1 MLALTQAIYKGHNDP
16 WFTFD
21 LGHGFELRLAILE
34 AGLARVVLRRHGE
47 YRLDRG
53 WSIAPN
59 RSEPSFAGRL
69 RDDVSG
75 YLAVPGHAE
84 ISPHQVVI
92 TGGGLRCVVRL
103 DPLAISW
110 FREGEEA
117 PFLCDRQTQ
126 AYFHARHAGG
136 FRHFTAR
143 DKNERHYGVGD
154 KSGPLDHTGRRFLMD
169 ACDPCGFDAETSDP
183 LYKVIP
189 YVIIEG
195 EQGYHGLYY
204 DNLARGALDLG
215 AMIDNY
221 HGLFRYYEAE
231 DGDLDYYVLSGPR
244 LPDVVTRFSKLT
256 GGQAFPPSW
265 TLGFGMTSMAL
276 ADATDADAKIAE
288 FVEDCARYGI
298 PCRSFHFGSGYTM
311 RAGKRY
317 AFTWNLDKFPDPAAS
332 IARLHKAGLHV
343 VANLKPCLLDDH
355 PRFAE
360 AQDKGAL
367 VSLKGTTQP
376 AMAQFWDGMGA
387 HLDFTAPQG
396 RQWWEQGIVTTLLK
410 PGLDA
415 VWNDNNEYE
424 IHDEDALCAGD
435 GRAFGQPLGRAAQAL
450 LMTKLAYEVTA
461 AQRPDQRP
469 FTITRG
475 GAAGL
480 GRYGQT
486 WTGDNAT
493 AWKTLRYN
501 LAQGLNM
508 SLSGMFNIGHDVG
521 GFHGPPPGPELLARF
536 VEFCALWPRFVM
548 NSWNDDGTTTTPW
561 LHESVLTQIRAVMA
575 LRERL
580 LPAMY
585 TLMWRAAA
593 FDEPVVRPLFY
604 DFPEDRAAHDVIDA
618 FMLGPDI
625 LVAPVLEP
633 GVITKRLYAP
643 RHPGGWYELETM
655 RHHPGGAI
663 MELDAPLGHLPVLVR
678 AGALVASAGAHG
690 LEIVLIPGADVTQ
703 GVIYLDDGS
712 TAAWRDG
719 AGLEVSLKISRKGGH
734 HLVDVS
740 SKGDYVP
747 DQRSLRLVLPKG
759 GMAEISNRSSLEV
772 SAVSS

>member
-1 MLALTQAIYKGHNDP
+1 MLALTHASYAGKNGH
-16 WFTFD
+16 WFVFKFEQI
-21 LGHGFELRLAILE
+21 FELRLVILE
-34 AGLARVVLRRHGE
+34 HGLARVVLRRDGK

-53 WSIAPN
+53 WSIAPH
-59 RSEPSFAGRL
+59 RREPSFAGRL
-69 RDDVSG
+69 RDDLAG
-75 YLAVPGHAE
+75 YACPPCKADAKDG
-84 ISPHQVVI
+84 QVMI
-92 TGGGLRCVVRL
+92 EGGGLRAVVRL
-103 DPLAISW
+103 NPFGIDW
-110 FREGEEA
+110 FRAGEA
-117 PFLCDRQTQ
+117 VPFLRDRPTV
-126 AYFHARHAGG
+126 AYFHARREGG

-154 KSGPLDHTGRRFLMD
+154 KSGPLDHTGRRFTMD
-169 ACDPCGFDAETSDP
+169 ACDPCGFDAESSDP

-189 YVIIEG
+189 FVIVAG
-195 EQGYHGLYY
+195 AQGTHGVFY

-221 HGLFRYYEAE
+221 HGLFRFYEAE
-231 DGDLDYYVLSGPR
+231 DGDLDFYVMAGPR
-244 LPDVVTRFSKLT
+244 LADVVTRFSWLT
-256 GGQAFPPSW
+256 GGQAMPPHW

-288 FVEDCARYGI
+288 FVADSVRHAM
-298 PCRSFHFGSGYTM
+298 PLRSFHFGSGYTM

-317 AFTWNLDKFPDPAAS
+317 AFTWNFDKFPDPASS
-332 IARLHKAGLHV
+332 IRRMHEAGLHV

-360 AQDKGAL
+360 AQALGAL
-367 VSLKGTTQP
+367 VQLKNENKP

-396 RQWWEQGIVTTLLK
+396 RQFWGQGIEATLLA

-435 GRAFGQPLGRAAQAL
+435 GAPFGQPLARAAQAL
-450 LMTKLAYEVTA
+450 LMTKLAFEVTA
-461 AQRPDQRP
+461 RDKPGKRP

-493 AWKTLRYN
+493 AWKTLRFN

-508 SLSGMFNIGHDVG
+508 SLSGMYNIGHDVG
-521 GFHGPPPGPELLARF
+521 GFHGPPPGPELLCRF

-561 LHESVLTQIRAVMA
+561 LHESVLTNIKAAMA

-580 LPAMY
+580 MPTLY
-585 TLMWRAAA
+585 TLMWRAAK
-593 FDEPVVRPLFY
+593 FDEPVVRPVFY
-604 DFPEDRAAHDVIDA
+604 DFPDDRAAQDVTDA
-618 FMLGPDI
+618 FMLGADL
-625 LVAPVLEP
+625 LVAPVLEE
-633 GVITKRLYAP
+633 GAITRRLYLP
-643 RHPGGWYELETM
+643 HHHGGWFELDTM
-655 RHHPGGAI
+655 RPHPGGAFI
-663 MELDAPLGHLPVLVR
+663 TLDAPLGRLPVLVR
-678 AGALVASAGAHG
+678 AGALIASAGPDG
-690 LEIVLIPGADVTQ
+690 LDVLVVPGVGPASI
-703 GVIYLDDGS
+703 VIYLDDGS

-719 AGLEVSLKISRKGGH
+719 AGLELSLRLSCQGKDSI
-734 HLVDVS
+734 VEVAS
-740 SKGDYVP
+740 SGDYNP
-747 DQRSLRLVLPKG
+747 IMRSLRIKMAG
-759 GMAEISNRSSLEV
+759 GADAELRNHSPFSV
-772 SAVSS
+772 SIVG

>member
-1 MLALTQAIYKGHNDP
+1 MLALTQAAYRGHIDP

-34 AGLARVVLRRHGE
+34 AGLARVVLRRHGA

-59 RSEPSFAGRL
+59 RSEPGFAGRL

-75 YLAVPGHAE
+75 YSAVSCAVE
-84 ISPHQVVI
+84 VSPQQVVI
-92 TGGGLRCVVRL
+92 SGGGLRAVVKL

-110 FREGEEA
+110 YRDGEAE
-117 PFLCDRQTQ
+117 PFLSDRPTQ

-143 DKNERHYGVGD
+143 DKVERHFGVGD
-154 KSGPLDHTGRRFLMD
+154 KSGPLDHTGRRFQMD
-169 ACDPCGFDAETSDP
+169 ACDPCGFDAESSDP

-189 YVIIEG
+189 FVIVEG
-195 EQGYHGLYY
+195 AQGYHGLFY

-221 HGLFRYYEAE
+221 HGLFRFYEAE
-231 DGDLDYYVLSGPR
+231 DGDLDYYVLSGPH
-244 LPDVVTRFSKLT
+244 LSDVTKRFSWVT
-256 GGQAFPPSW
+256 GGQALPPRW

-288 FVEDCARYGI
+288 FVDDCVRHGI

-360 AQDKGAL
+360 AQEQGAL
-367 VSLKGTTQP
+367 VCLKGTGEP

-396 RQWWEQGIVTTLLK
+396 RQWWEQGIVTTLLR
-410 PGLDA
+410 PGLDT

-435 GRAFGQPLGRAAQAL
+435 GRPFGQNLARAGQAL

-461 AQRPDQRP
+461 AQMPGRRP

-493 AWKTLRYN
+493 AWKTLRFN

-561 LHESVLTQIRAVMA
+561 LHESVLPQIRAVMA

-580 LPAMY
+580 LPSMY

-604 DFPEDRAAHDVIDA
+604 DFPEDHAARDVSDA
-618 FMLGPDI
+618 FMLGGDI

-633 GVITKRLYAP
+633 GATTKRLYLPQQA
-643 RHPGGWYELETM
+643 GGWYELETM
-655 RHHPGGAI
+655 RHHPGGATL
-663 MELDAPLGHLPVLVR
+663 ELEAPLGHVPVLVR
-678 AGALVASAGAHG
+678 AGALLATTGDDG
-690 LEIVLIPGADVTQ
+690 LDIVVIPGADVAQ
-703 GVIYLDDGS
+703 GVVYVDDGS
-712 TAAWRDG
+712 TAFWRDG
-719 AGLEVSLKISRKGGH
+719 AGLELRLKVSRKGGH
-734 HLVDVS
+734 HLIDVDS
-740 SKGDYVP
+740 TGTHVP
-747 DQRSLRLVLPKG
+747 EQRNLRFILPKG
-759 GMAEISNRSSLEV
+759 ATAEISNHSPFVV
-772 SAVSS
+772 SFKA

>member
-1 MLALTQAIYKGHNDP
+1 MLALTKATYAGQNDR
-16 WFTFD
+16 WFSFD
-21 LGHGFELRLAILE
+21 LGHGFELRLAVLE
-34 AGLARVVLRRHGE
+34 AGLARVVMRRHGA

-59 RSEPSFAGRL
+59 RSEPGFAGRL
-69 RDDVSG
+69 RDDLSH
-75 YLAVPGHAE
+75 YQHVPCTAE
-84 ISPHQVVI
+84 AKGQQVVI
-92 TGGGLRCVVRL
+92 RGGGLRAVVRL
-103 DPLAISW
+103 DPLGISW
-110 FREGEEA
+110 FREGEAE
-117 PFLCDRQTQ
+117 PFLSDRATQ
-126 AYFHARHAGG
+126 SYFHARHAGG

-143 DKNERHYGVGD
+143 DKAERHFGVGD

-189 YVIIEG
+189 FVIIEG
-195 EQGYHGLYY
+195 AQGYHGLFY

-231 DGDLDYYVLSGPR
+231 DGDLDYYVLSGPS
-244 LPDVVTRFSKLT
+244 LADVATRFSWLT
-256 GGQAFPPSW
+256 GGQALPPRW

-288 FVEDCARYGI
+288 FVDECERHDI

-317 AFTWNLDKFPDPAAS
+317 AFAWNLDKFPDPAAS
-332 IARLHKAGLHV
+332 LAWLHKAGLHV

-360 AQDKGAL
+360 AQGQGAL
-367 VSLKGTTQP
+367 VRLKGTGEP

-396 RQWWEQGIVTTLLK
+396 RQWWQQGIVTTLLN
-410 PGLDA
+410 PGIDT

-424 IHDEDALCAGD
+424 IHDEDAVCAGD
-435 GRAFGQPLGRAAQAL
+435 GRPFSQDLARAGQAL

-461 AQRPDQRP
+461 AQMPGRRP

-486 WTGDNAT
+486 WSGDNAT
-493 AWKTLRYN
+493 AWKTLRFN
-501 LAQGLNM
+501 LTQGLNM
-508 SLSGMFNIGHDVG
+508 SLSGMYNIGHDVG

-536 VEFCALWPRFVM
+536 VEFCGLWPRFVM

-561 LHESVLTQIRAVMA
+561 LHESVLPQIKAVMA
-575 LRERL
+575 LREKL
-580 LPAMY
+580 LPTLY

-604 DFPEDRAAHDVIDA
+604 DFPADRAARDVSDA
-618 FMLGPDI
+618 FMLGADL
-625 LVAPVLEP
+625 LVAPVLEQGEVTRRIYLP
-633 GVITKRLYAP
+633 QQE
-643 RHPGGWYELETM
+643 GGWYEVDGM
-655 RHHPGGAI
+655 RHHPGGAMAEI
-663 MELDAPLGHLPVLVR
+663 DAPLGRLPVLAR
-678 AGALVASAGAHG
+678 AGALLAMAAPDGLDVLVVPGPAVA
-690 LEIVLIPGADVTQ
+690 E

-712 TAAWRDG
+712 AAAWREG
-719 AGLEVSLKISRKGGH
+719 AGLEVNLKASHAHGQVRIEVAANGAH
-734 HLVDVS
+734 
-740 SKGDYVP
+740 VP
-747 DQRSLRLVLPKG
+747 DQRGLRFILPKG
-759 GMAEISNRSSLEV
+759 ATVEISNDSPLAA
-772 SAVSS
+772 SAGA